1 VRRSESRGGLRP
13 WSPALTLNAWLRWEA
28 VDRLLPPRARDVL
41 EVGCGQ
47 GAFGVRLSW
56 RYRYLGIEPDAR
68 SFAVA
73 RARLAK
79 EGGDGAVRN
88 GDLSI
93 LAPEEMFDVVCAF
106 EVIEHID
113 DDRAAIAAWIGRLRP
128 EGRLIVSAPAWQHRF
143 AAADE
148 MVGHF
153 RRYDPSDLRCLLSD
167 AGLEDVEI
175 VRFGAPLGFALEA
188 LRNAMGRRRRLRTAD
203 ESRETRTAASGRL
216 LQPSDG
222 VVAFVVYLVVLPFR
236 KLQRAFPNRG
246 PGVIGVGRRPA
257 P

>member
-1 VRRSESRGGLRP
+1 VRPAEPRRGRWR

-41 EVGCGQ
+41 EIGCGQ
-47 GAFGVRLSW
+47 GGFGVRLSR
-56 RYRYLGIEPDAR
+56 RYRYLGIEPDVR

-73 RARLAK
+73 RGRLAK

-88 GDLSI
+88 GELST
-93 LAPEEMFDVVCAF
+93 LAPGEVFDLVCAF
-106 EVIEHID
+106 EVIEHIE
-113 DDRAAIAAWIGRLRP
+113 DDRAAITAWAGRLRP

-153 RRYDPSDLRCLLSD
+153 RRYDPSDLRRLLSE
-167 AGLEDVEI
+167 AGLEDVEV
-175 VRFGAPLGFALEA
+175 VRYGAPLGFALEA
-188 LRNAMGRRRRLRTAD
+188 LRNAMGRRRRSWTAD

-222 VVAFVVYLVVLPFR
+222 IVAFAAYLLVLPFR
-236 KLQRAFPNRG
+236 KLQLAFPNRG
-246 PGVIGVGRRPA
+246 PGVIGVGRVPT